1 VEVSAMT
8 RRTSTN
14 GRHAGQTIDPSRAWI
29 LGLTV
34 GTDGR
39 LEGPAL
45 GEAQDEAWSVW
56 PATAS
61 AGTCTC
67 PDDCLRDHPNE

>member
-1 VEVSAMT
+1 MAH
-8 RRTSTN
+8 RTSTN

-34 GTDGR
+34 GHDGR

-45 GEAQDEAWSVW
+45 GDAQDEAWSVW
-56 PATAS
+56 PTSAS
-61 AGTCTC
+61 GMCEC
-67 PDDCLRDHPNE
+67 PDDCTRDHPNE